1 MSTFHKLKVQ
11 KIIRE
16 TQDAISVLF
25 EVPAALKESFS
36 FVAGQYITIKKT
48 LSDKEVRRAYSICAS
63 PKSNELKVAI
73 KAVEK
78 GFFSVYATTKL
89 KEGDVFDSSE
99 GRDPLEFQL
108 GSGMVIEGFNDGLVG
123 MKEGESKSIEIPVE
137 KADGPKNE
145 DYIVEIPKDK
155 LDNSQEFEI
164 GMQVSFSNE
173 QQGGQPIP
181 VEVVAV
187 TEETVTF
194 DSNPP
199 LACKDLVFE
208 VEMVG
213 ILKG

>member
-1 MSTFHKLKVQ
+1 MKISENGDTVKVHY
-11 KIIRE
+11 
-16 TQDAISVLF
+16 T
-25 EVPAALKESFS
+25 
-36 FVAGQYITIKKT
+36 G
-48 LSDKEVRRAYSICAS
+48 
-63 PKSNELKVAI
+63 
-73 KAVEK
+73 
-78 GFFSVYATTKL
+78 KL

-99 GRDPLEFQL
+99 GREPLEFQL

-137 KADGPKNE
+137 KAYGPKNE

-194 DSNPP
+194 DANPP
-199 LACKDLVFE
+199 LAGKDLVFE